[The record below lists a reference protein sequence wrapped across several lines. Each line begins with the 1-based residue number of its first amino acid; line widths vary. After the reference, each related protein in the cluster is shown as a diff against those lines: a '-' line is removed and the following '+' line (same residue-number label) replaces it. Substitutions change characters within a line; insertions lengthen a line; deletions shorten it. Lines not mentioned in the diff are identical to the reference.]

1 VQPQIETRGVLSAEA
16 RCIAPVSPP
25 MTSCAFSMIAA
36 VSCSVVI
43 PQNEVIAFFGVEE
56 ISVVA
61 IAIESGPP
69 TIAICMSCETNS

>member
-1 VQPQIETRGVLSAEA
+1 MQPQIETRGVLSAEA

-36 VSCSVVI
+36 VSCSVAI
-43 PQNEVIAFFGVEE
+43 PQKEVIAFFGFEAISIVE
-56 ISVVA
+56 

-69 TIAICMSCETNS
+69 TIATCMFCETNS